1 MKLLGILIFII
12 NSAKKFKTYYI
23 DEPLVKYNIHGDNYS
38 ILKEDLRIKEMNNWL
53 IKNGRDK
60 FAKKYLNEFQFVR
73 DKNIYMKIVIILRNK
88 RNTPVIKEI
97 FKIKSFFLK
106 IKSIIRLFYSYI

>member
-1 MKLLGILIFII
+1 MRIKGVNVSVIFIEDSNEDI
-12 NSAKKFKTYYI
+12 IKISFRSKEKI
-23 DEPLVKYNIHGDNYS
+23 DVS
-38 ILKEDLRIKEMNNWL
+38 
-53 IKNGRDK
+53 K